1 MRRVRRTVNRVLL
14 GLTGVVLFGTG
25 GLVLFGGL
33 GLPAKWH
40 LRLPAHWPWS
50 RPDDVL
56 LSAHQRTRFTGQG
69 WFWPAVIAVL
79 AVFVL
84 LMLWWLL
91 AQLRRHRLN
100 EILVDSGDGE
110 GAALRGRALE
120 DAFGAETESLAGVDR
135 AGVRLTGR
143 RREPRVR
150 ALLALA
156 PHADPGTVVRRLSDE
171 AVAHARRSAGL
182 GRLPADVRLRAVKHR
197 PERVS

>member
-1 MRRVRRTVNRVLL
+1 MRRVRRAVNRVLL
-14 GLTGVVLFGTG
+14 GLTGVLLLAAG

-33 GLPAKWH
+33 DLPAKWH
-40 LRLPAHWPWS
+40 LGLPAHWPWS

-56 LSAHQRTRFTGQG
+56 LSTQQRTRWTGEG
-69 WFWPAVIAVL
+69 WWWPAVIAAL

-110 GAALRGRALE
+110 GAVLRGRAMEGVL
-120 DAFGAETESLAGVDR
+120 AAETESLDGVDR
-135 AGVRLTGR
+135 AGVLLTGR
-143 RREPRVR
+143 RTEPRIR
-150 ALLALA
+150 AVLALA
-156 PHADPGTVVRRLSDE
+156 PHADPGTVLLRLSDE

-182 GRLPADVRLRAVKHR
+182 NELPADVRLREVKHR